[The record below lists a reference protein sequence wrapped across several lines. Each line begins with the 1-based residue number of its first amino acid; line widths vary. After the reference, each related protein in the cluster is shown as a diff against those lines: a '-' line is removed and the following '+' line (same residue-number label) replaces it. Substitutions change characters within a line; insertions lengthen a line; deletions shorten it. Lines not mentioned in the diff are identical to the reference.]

1 MTERRLELV
10 ALQTVNG
17 QYEQLLR
24 EFATLVNC
32 AQVTVASIDDKISAE
47 TVQQLTDLLCDS
59 QVGPDIIVILPSVY
73 WFTL

>member
-1 MTERRLELV
+1 VTERRLELV

-24 EFATLVNC
+24 EFATLVNS

-59 QVGPDIIVILPSVY
+59 QVGPDIIYILPSVY